1 MKKFKV
7 FYEQREVKYAIIEAE
22 SMDEAEEL
30 ADLNYDEYEWD
41 YVDGSLTGEIL
52 YGSTEEFHE

>member
-1 MKKFKV
+1 MKKFNV
-7 FYEQREVKYAIIEAE
+7 YYEQREVKYAIIEAE

-30 ADLNYDEYEWD
+30 ADLNYADYEWD